1 MGRRPQTTNGQLTA
15 YLTGIFLIMIG
26 LVVAGPWLTMLG
38 SRLLARRAR
47 RAATLIAGR
56 RLSDN
61 PTVAFR
67 AVSGL
72 MLALFVTSV
81 ASGVISTYVAN
92 RGVPD
97 SDSLASTT
105 MRTIIWPEEIPSGQG
120 APSGQAVPSG
130 QVAPSGQGVPSGQGA
145 PSGQAVPSA
154 SAIPAGLAGV
164 PGVRS
169 VNVVYANPAGQ
180 QPGIVP
186 GLIACAGLPPEF
198 GSCPPGAQVAAVYPD
213 LVNQA
218 VRSSADPAP
227 PPVWTAADVSAEALH
242 RLPLLAVVVGTD
254 GSTAALEQSRTL
266 LEAAFPQA
274 TRPPATDADFASDST
289 RLFAQFQQ
297 LANVVIL
304 ASLPIAGCSLAV
316 SVAGGLTDRKRP
328 FSMLRLTG
336 VRLAELRRVVL
347 LESAVP
353 LLVVAVLA
361 IGMGF
366 LAAQLFLRSELNYTL
381 VPPSVTYY
389 VLVALGL
396 AVSLGI
402 IASTMPLLRR
412 ITGPETARNE

>member
-1 MGRRPQTTNGQLTA
+1 
-15 YLTGIFLIMIG
+15 
-26 LVVAGPWLTMLG
+26 
-38 SRLLARRAR
+38 
-47 RAATLIAGR
+47 
-56 RLSDN
+56 
-61 PTVAFR
+61 
-67 AVSGL
+67 
-72 MLALFVTSV
+72 
-81 ASGVISTYVAN
+81 
-92 RGVPD
+92 
-97 SDSLASTT
+97 
-105 MRTIIWPEEIPSGQG
+105 
-120 APSGQAVPSG
+120 
-130 QVAPSGQGVPSGQGA
+130 
-145 PSGQAVPSA
+145 
-154 SAIPAGLAGV
+154 LAGV

-218 VRSSADPAP
+218 VRSSDGPAP